1 MASAQNHGTA
11 TYYTP
16 PYIPSACYGFADQG
30 VMIAAAS
37 EAIWN
42 GGGACG
48 QYYQVTSVRVGAP
61 LTCHK
66 KLLLP
71 LLTLPAVLSTFLTNR
86 FELLEELMSLGSEI
100 FTPLY
105 WKIDLSRSFIFI
117 VSSVYAI

>member
-1 MASAQNHGTA
+1 MAVLLLKNSGMALILFSCLLLSVYSMASAQNHGTA

-48 QYYQVTSVRVGAP
+48 QYYQVTCVSG
-61 LTCHK
+61 
-66 KLLLP
+66 
-71 LLTLPAVLSTFLTNR
+71 TNR
-86 FELLEELMSLGSEI
+86 GTPNPCQGSSSEVV
-100 FTPLY
+100 
-105 WKIDLSRSFIFI
+105 KIVDLCPARSCRGTID
-117 VSSVYAI
+117 S